1 MSLSNRDSLI
11 YAALGFSVWISGAFE
26 FRWFG
31 RVLFESGAL
40 VSAGVGIAVAIA
52 VCLVFRATMRWRGTD
67 RSQAVIVAV
76 IMAVPG
82 LFGET
87 VRQIFFGWATGL
99 SLPAQPVFAATIF
112 FGNAIL
118 LTYAVIV
125 QRRA

>member
-1 MSLSNRDSLI
+1 
-11 YAALGFSVWISGAFE
+11 
-26 FRWFG
+26 
-31 RVLFESGAL
+31 
-40 VSAGVGIAVAIA
+40 
-52 VCLVFRATMRWRGTD
+52 MRWRGTD